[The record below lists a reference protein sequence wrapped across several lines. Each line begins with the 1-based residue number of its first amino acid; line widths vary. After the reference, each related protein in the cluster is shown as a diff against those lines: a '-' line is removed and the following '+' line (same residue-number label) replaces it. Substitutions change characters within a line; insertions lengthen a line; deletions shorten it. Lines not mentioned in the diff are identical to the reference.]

1 MIQKKI
7 GNYLF
12 PSSDTHFER
21 WILNGEYQKKQRDTL
36 FEYMEN
42 KRKIEYIID
51 VGAHVGLWSRPMIQ
65 RPDTKYIWAFEP
77 NSSVRECYVQNMKDF
92 DNYTIYPFALGSHQ
106 TTGFLN
112 IEKDNSGNT
121 NIDPDKPGNVEIKSI
136 DSMNFE
142 NVDYIKVDA
151 EGFEYQILSGCLE
164 TLSKN
169 KPFIHLEMK
178 SKRMRNTFDE
188 FNILFNKI
196 GYKEVKRVSAEVLY
210 DYNT

>member
-21 WILNGEYQKKQRDTL
+21 WILDGEYQQKQRDTL
-36 FEYMEN
+36 FQYME
-42 KRKIEYIID
+42 KRRKIEYIVD
-51 VGAHVGLWSRPMIQ
+51 AGAHVGLWSRPMIQ
-65 RPDTKYIWAFEP
+65 RQDTKYIWAFEP
-77 NSSVRECYVQNMKDF
+77 NNLVRECYVQNMKGF

-112 IEKDNSGNT
+112 VENDNSGNT
-121 NIDPDKPGNVEIKSI
+121 NIDPDKPGNIEIRSI
-136 DSMNFE
+136 DSMNFN

-151 EGFEYQILSGCLE
+151 EGYEYQILSGCLE
-164 TLSKN
+164 TLGKH

-188 FNILFNKI
+188 FNQLFKKI
-196 GYKEVKRVSAEVLY
+196 GYKEVTRVSAEVLY
-210 DYNT
+210 DYNP